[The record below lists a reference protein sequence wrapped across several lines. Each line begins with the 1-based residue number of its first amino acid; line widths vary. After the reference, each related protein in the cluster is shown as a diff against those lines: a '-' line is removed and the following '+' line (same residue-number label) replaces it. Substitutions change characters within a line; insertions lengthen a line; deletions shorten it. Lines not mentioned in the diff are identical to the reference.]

1 MADKSENVRKKREN
15 VKKLA
20 EQEKTADADSTHSQ
34 PDMPEKKEEKTEK
47 KAEKKSEGFFKR
59 TWGKV
64 KTGTSKA
71 VRAFGK
77 EADDMTDEEFNE
89 RLKDLEGEGNIGYA
103 SRYYK
108 LIDELSQ
115 MPSLMALTKQ
125 SEGQKDKEEAVTEA
139 VKETQKEESETVAP
153 EKAKVGTEK
162 AENKNVETAKADAG
176 EAEKA
181 ETAKTGEA
189 EKVETGKAETAK
201 AAPENADTE
210 KAETEKAETAKA
222 EATEVKDG
230 EAEAGKAEAAEVK
243 DGEAEAGKA
252 EAAEVKG
259 GEADTE
265 KTETEVAEGI
275 KVEKAASDESDKEPD
290 DGQKYRQ
297 IAEDTISTVKDG
309 GKQAVNI
316 YKTGKRQKTLEKL
329 AGQSDETTE
338 KGRELRYM
346 ASQAKKEKTQA
357 GFDIASTAVNKVSEL
372 LTKYGSSKLGSIAGK
387 IAGFVN
393 QALAFGKDFMSK
405 RIEKQSLKNGV
416 KGLIGG
422 TDAYKKLKEKYKLYG
437 QDMRRAIRTA
447 TKHSSVAD
455 LVNSDRDKLSESYA
469 KKAQEKDTETEDILG
484 LAGGMDEKA
493 MKKALGRA

>member
-1 MADKSENVRKKREN
+1 MADESKSVRKKREN

-20 EQEKTADADSTHSQ
+20 EPEKTADKDTAHSQ

-47 KAEKKSEGFFKR
+47 KAETKSEGFFKR

-64 KTGTSKA
+64 KTGTSRA
-71 VRAFGK
+71 VRSFGK
-77 EADDMTDEEFNE
+77 DADDMTDEEFNE

-139 VKETQKEESETVAP
+139 VKETQKEEEPET
-153 EKAKVGTEK
+153 
-162 AENKNVETAKADAG
+162 AENKNAETAKAEAG

-181 ETAKTGEA
+181 ETAKTGEV
-189 EKVETGKAETAK
+189 EKAETGKAETVK
-201 AAPENADTE
+201 AAPEKNETEKVEAAKAQAAEVENGEAEVSKAEAAKSEPDKAEAVKAEAGEAGTE
-210 KAETEKAETAKA
+210 KAETE
-222 EATEVKDG
+222 G
-230 EAEAGKAEAAEVK
+230 AG
-243 DGEAEAGKA
+243 
-252 EAAEVKG
+252 
-259 GEADTE
+259 
-265 KTETEVAEGI
+265 GI
-275 KVEKAASDESDKEPD
+275 KAEKAASDESDKGAD

-297 IAEDTISTVKDG
+297 IAEDAIGTVKDG

-329 AGQSDETTE
+329 AEQSDETTE

-422 TDAYKKLKEKYKLYG
+422 TDVYKKLKDKYKLYG

-469 KKAQEKDTETEDILG
+469 KKAQEKDGQTEDILG

>member
-1 MADKSENVRKKREN
+1 MADKSENVRKKKEN

-189 EKVETGKAETAK
+189 EKAETGKAETAK
-201 AAPENADTE
+201 AAPKNADTE

-222 EATEVKDG
+222 EA
-230 EAEAGKAEAAEVK
+230 AEVK

-252 EAAEVKG
+252 EATEVKD

-265 KTETEVAEGI
+265 KTETEGTEGI

-309 GKQAVNI
+309 GNQAVNI

-469 KKAQEKDTETEDILG
+469 KKAQEKDAQTEDILG

-493 MKKALGRA
+493 MKKALGRV

>member
-1 MADKSENVRKKREN
+1 MADESENVRKKREN

-20 EQEKTADADSTHSQ
+20 EQEKTAETDSTHSQ

-47 KAEKKSEGFFKR
+47 KEEKKSEGFFKR

-108 LIDELSQ
+108 LVDELSQ

-139 VKETQKEESETVAP
+139 VKETQKEEELVET
-153 EKAKVGTEK
+153 
-162 AENKNVETAKADAG
+162 ETAKAGTDKADTTEVKAG
-176 EAEKA
+176 EAEVSKA
-181 ETAKTGEA
+181 EAAKSETDKAEAVKAETGEA
-189 EKVETGKAETAK
+189 E
-201 AAPENADTE
+201 TE

-222 EATEVKDG
+222 EAAEAKNGEAETEKAETAKAEETEVKDG
-230 EAEAGKAEAAEVK
+230 EADTEKAE
-243 DGEAEAGKA
+243 
-252 EAAEVKG
+252 
-259 GEADTE
+259 TE
-265 KTETEVAEGI
+265 KTETGEAEGV

-290 DGQKYRQ
+290 NEQKYRQ

-469 KKAQEKDTETEDILG
+469 KKAQEKDAQTEDILG
-484 LAGGMDEKA
+484 LAGGMDEEA

>member
-1 MADKSENVRKKREN
+1 MADESENVRKKKEN

-20 EQEKTADADSTHSQ
+20 EQEKTAETDSTHSQ
-34 PDMPEKKEEKTEK
+34 PDMPEKTGEKTEK
-47 KAEKKSEGFFKR
+47 KEEKKSEGFFKR

-89 RLKDLEGEGNIGYA
+89 RLKNLEGEGNIGYA

-139 VKETQKEESETVAP
+139 VKETQKEEEP
-153 EKAKVGTEK
+153 
-162 AENKNVETAKADAG
+162 ETAKADAG

-189 EKVETGKAETAK
+189 EKEEAKEAGKAETVK
-201 AAPENADTE
+201 AVPENAETE
-210 KAETEKAETAKA
+210 KAESEKVETAKAEATEAKNGEAETEKAETAKA

-230 EAEAGKAEAAEVK
+230 ES
-243 DGEAEAGKA
+243 
-252 EAAEVKG
+252 
-259 GEADTE
+259 DTEKVESE
-265 KTETEVAEGI
+265 KTETGEAEGV

-290 DGQKYRQ
+290 NEQKYRQ

-469 KKAQEKDTETEDILG
+469 KKTQEKDAETEDILG
-484 LAGGMDEKA
+484 LAGGMDEEA

>member
-1 MADKSENVRKKREN
+1 MADKSENVRKKKEN

-162 AENKNVETAKADAG
+162 AENKNAETAKADAG

-189 EKVETGKAETAK
+189 EKAETGKAETAK
-201 AAPENADTE
+201 AAPKNADTE
-210 KAETEKAETAKA
+210 KAETEKAEKA
-222 EATEVKDG
+222 
-230 EAEAGKAEAAEVK
+230 KAEAAEVK

-252 EAAEVKG
+252 EAAEVKD

-265 KTETEVAEGI
+265 KTETEGAEGI
-275 KVEKAASDESDKEPD
+275 KVEKAASDESDKESD
-290 DGQKYRQ
+290 EGQKYRQ
-297 IAEDTISTVKDG
+297 ITEDTISTVKDG

-469 KKAQEKDTETEDILG
+469 KKAQEKDAQTEDILG